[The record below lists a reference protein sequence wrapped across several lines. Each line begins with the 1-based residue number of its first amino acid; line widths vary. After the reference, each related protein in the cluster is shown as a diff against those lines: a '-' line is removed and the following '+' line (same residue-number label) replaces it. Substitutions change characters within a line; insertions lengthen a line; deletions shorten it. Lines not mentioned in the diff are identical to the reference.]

1 MEWKEW
7 EPLSNESQSHPGET
21 HQKVWVHRHAMECM
35 HGAIMIKLAKLFVYL
50 SVCIFVSLSAPYI
63 VCNVYIMS
71 CLSVCL
77 PVCLSVMS
85 IWQLRDGGQ
94 HGA

>member
-7 EPLSNESQSHPGET
+7 EPLSNEGQSHPGET
-21 HQKVWVHRHAMECM
+21 HQKVWVRRHAMECM
-35 HGAIMIKLAKLFVYL
+35 HGAIRIKLAKLFVYL
-50 SVCIFVSLSAPYI
+50 SVCMSVRLSVPYI

-71 CLSVCL
+71 VCRSFCLSVGL

-85 IWQLRDGGQ
+85 IWQL
-94 HGA
+94 

>member
-7 EPLSNESQSHPGET
+7 EPLPNESQSHSGET

-35 HGAIMIKLAKLFVYL
+35 HGAIGIKLAKLFVYL
-50 SVCIFVSLSAPYI
+50 SVCMSVRLSVPYI

-71 CLSVCL
+71 CLSVFL
-77 PVCLSVMS
+77 SVCL
-85 IWQLRDGGQ
+85 
-94 HGA
+94 